1 MAYCTAEE
9 IESRLDI
16 TGSSYS
22 FDLTELANVASD
34 WIDMH
39 CHVPSSGYQVTADTT
54 RYFDHCA
61 INGRELV
68 LDIPLLTVTSV
79 TDGDGTTVSSAN
91 YRLTPRNGPRYNAIT
106 LLSSY
111 YWRISDVDDEITVVG
126 KFGYS
131 LTTPTPVKEAALMLA
146 GWIFKRYQAALQDN
160 IVNQDLGQIVYGAA
174 MPKQVCALLAPF
186 VNYASLI

>member
-9 IESRLDI
+9 IQSRLDI
-16 TGSSYS
+16 AGSSYG
-22 FDLTELANVASD
+22 FDLLELADVASE
-34 WIDMH
+34 WIDKH
-39 CHVPSSGYQVTADTT
+39 CHVPTGGYEVTTATT

-61 INGRELV
+61 VHGRELQ

-79 TDGDGTTVSSAN
+79 TDGDGTTVATGH
-91 YRLTPRNGPRYNAIT
+91 YRLTPRNGPRYTGIT

-111 YWRISDVDDEITVVG
+111 YWQISDVDDEITVVG

-160 IVNQDLGQIVYGAA
+160 TVNQDLGQIIYGAS

-186 VNYASLI
+186 INYASLI

>member
-1 MAYCTAEE
+1 MAYCDARE

-16 TGSSYS
+16 TGSSYT
-22 FDLTELANVASD
+22 FDLSELADVASD
-34 WIDMH
+34 WIDKH
-39 CHVPSSGYQVTADTT
+39 CHVPSGGYYVTEDST

-61 INGRELV
+61 VSGRELTF
-68 LDIPLLTVTSV
+68 DIPLLTVTSV
-79 TDGDGTTVSSAN
+79 TNGDGATVSSGH
-91 YRLTPRNGPRYNAIT
+91 YRLMPRNGQRYNGIT
-106 LLSSY
+106 LLSNY
-111 YWRISDVDDEITVVG
+111 NWQMSDVDDEITIVG
-126 KFGYS
+126 KWGYS